1 MSDLQL
7 EKSKRFPSEYRLLT
21 AKHYKQVFTNPL
33 KASSRNFTLLAVANN
48 LEFPR
53 LGLIV
58 AKKNIRFA
66 VDRNRLKRL
75 IRESFR
81 QNNQTLPQLDLV
93 ILPRRGSSELSNQ
106 VLFDQIESLWKKIAR
121 KSAKEA
127 TAKGLRDRATN
138 ELNVEK

>member
-7 EKSKRFPSEYRLLT
+7 EKSERFPAEYRLLT
-21 AKHYKQVFTNPL
+21 AKQYKQVFTNPL
-33 KASSRNFTLLAVANN
+33 KANTRNFTLLAVANN
-48 LEFPR
+48 LDFPR

-81 QNNQTLPQLDLV
+81 HNNQALPLLDHV
-93 ILPRRGSSELSNQ
+93 ILVRRGSSELSNQ
-106 VLFDQIESLWKKIAR
+106 VLFDQLEGLWHKIAR
-121 KSAKEA
+121 KSAKEVRN
-127 TAKGLRDRATN
+127 TGLAK
-138 ELNVEK
+138 ELSIE